1 MTFTIGYKLSSEE
14 HDAAALVGNARAAEE
29 AGFALA
35 AISDHFHPW
44 TDRQGQSPFVWSVL
58 GGIATVTERL
68 EVGTLVTCPTVR
80 IHPAIVAQASAT
92 VASMMPGRTF
102 LGVGT
107 GERLNEHVL
116 GDRWPE
122 PGVRRA
128 MLEEAVEVI
137 RALWSGEEVSHHGAH
152 YRVEDARLYTLP
164 EDPPPIYVAAG
175 GRAAAEMAG
184 RIGDGLVATAPDAEI
199 VDAFRSARGRDGP
212 ALAEL
217 TVCYA
222 ETEPA
227 GLERLVE
234 IWPMPGIPGELSA
247 ELPSPRHFEQ
257 AAGLVRP
264 EDLKDLVPV
273 GPEPDP
279 YLRAIDRY
287 REAGFDTVILH
298 HAGSDQEPFLRF
310 AADELIPAIGA

>member
-1 MTFTIGYKLSSEE
+1 MTLTIGYKLSSEE
-14 HDAAALVGNARAAEE
+14 HDATALIRNAGAAED
-29 AGFALA
+29 AGFTLA

-44 TDRQGQSPFVWSVL
+44 IDRQGQSPFVWAVL
-58 GGIATVTERL
+58 GGIATATEQL

-122 PGVRRA
+122 PSVRRS

-137 RALWSGEEVSHHGAH
+137 RALWTGDEVSHHGRH
-152 YRVEDARLYTLP
+152 YRVEDARLYTVP
-164 EDPPPIYVAAG
+164 EALPPIYVAAG
-175 GRAAAEMAG
+175 GEAAAGLAG
-184 RIGDGLVATAPDAEI
+184 RIGDGLVATAPDAE
-199 VDAFRSARGRDGP
+199 VVAAFRSARGGDGP

-222 ETEPA
+222 ETEA
-227 GLERLVE
+227 EGLERLVE

-273 GPEPDP
+273 GPDPEP

-287 REAGFDTVILH
+287 REAGFDTIVLH
-298 HAGSDQEPFLRF
+298 QAGPDQEPFLTF
-310 AADELIPAIGA
+310 AADELIPAIGR

>member
-1 MTFTIGYKLSSEE
+1 MITLGYKLSSEE
-14 HDAAALVGNARAAEE
+14 HDARALIRNARAAED
-29 AGFALA
+29 AGFTLA

-44 TDRQGQSPFVWSVL
+44 TDRQGESPFVWAVL
-58 GGIATVTERL
+58 GGIATTTDRL

-92 VASMMPGRTF
+92 IASMMPRRTF

-122 PGVRRA
+122 PSVRRE
-128 MLEEAVEVI
+128 MLAEAVEVI
-137 RALWSGEEVSHHGAH
+137 RALWSGDEVSHHGAH
-152 YRVEDARLYTLP
+152 YRVEDARLYTVPDDL
-164 EDPPPIYVAAG
+164 PPIYVAAG
-175 GRAAAEMAG
+175 GEAAATLAG
-184 RIGDGLVATAPDAEI
+184 RIGDGLVATAPDAATVE
-199 VDAFRSARGRDGP
+199 AFRDAGGNGSP

-217 TVCYA
+217 TVCHGTDEGSA
-222 ETEPA
+222 MEQ
-227 GLERLVE
+227 LVE
-234 IWPMPGIPGELSA
+234 LWPMPGIPGELSA

-264 EDLKDLVPV
+264 DDLRELVPV
-273 GPEPDP
+273 GPEPEP

-287 REAGFDTVILH
+287 AEAGFDTVILH
-298 HAGSDQEPFLRF
+298 QVGAEQQAFLKF
-310 AADELIPAIGA
+310 AADELMPAIGR